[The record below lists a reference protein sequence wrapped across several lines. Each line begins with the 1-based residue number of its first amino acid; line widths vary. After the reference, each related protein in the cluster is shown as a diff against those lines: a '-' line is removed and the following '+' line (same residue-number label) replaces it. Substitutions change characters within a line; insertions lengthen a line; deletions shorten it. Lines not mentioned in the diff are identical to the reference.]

1 MNSVQVKWAPN
12 QADPRQGSMAPSAP
26 PGGLATGAAQYPAPE
41 PYPPVRVNAPN
52 YHYAGLV
59 ADAAFGRE
67 SELTAIN
74 EYIYYAVMTDNP
86 DLKTMYLAFARDE
99 MNHLH
104 ILMQLI
110 RALGRDPRAWDG
122 NFAYWCGSYPYH
134 GATDCDRLSKV
145 HEDELAAA
153 ASYRRLSGAF
163 GDPNL
168 KAILERIAKDED
180 QHARLSGEWMK
191 RTCGYSPGR

>member
-1 MNSVQVKWAPN
+1 
-12 QADPRQGSMAPSAP
+12 MAPSAP
-26 PGGLATGAAQYPAPE
+26 LGGLATGAAQYPVPE

-52 YHYAGLV
+52 YYYAGLV

-86 DLKTMYLAFARDE
+86 DLKTMYLSFARDE

-153 ASYRRLSGAF
+153 ASYRRLSSAF

-191 RTCGYSPGR
+191 RTCGYSSGR

>member
-1 MNSVQVKWAPN
+1 
-12 QADPRQGSMAPSAP
+12 MAPSAP
-26 PGGLATGAAQYPAPE
+26 LGGLATGAAQYPVPE

-52 YHYAGLV
+52 YYYAGIV

-191 RTCGYSPGR
+191 RTCGYSSGR